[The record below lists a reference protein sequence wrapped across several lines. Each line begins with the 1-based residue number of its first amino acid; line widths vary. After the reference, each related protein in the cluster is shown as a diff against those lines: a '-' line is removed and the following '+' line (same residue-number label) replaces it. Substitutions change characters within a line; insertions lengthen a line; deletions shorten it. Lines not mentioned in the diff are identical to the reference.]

1 MKILSSDLYR
11 KLLLEDSQFFES
23 YEDIYSFKIDPGGDP
38 DKFIELYNKLYSKLI
53 VTSQEI
59 DLIKADYPD
68 FFQKYKN
75 DFMIYE

>member
-1 MKILSSDLYR
+1 MKILSNKLYD
-11 KLLLEDSQFFES
+11 KLILEDFWFVDS
-23 YEDIYSFKIDPGGDP
+23 YKNVYSTRIDPGNDV

-59 DLIKADYPD
+59 DLIKANYPD
-68 FFQKYKN
+68 FFRKYKN